1 MEWNSNFS
9 QFVEIA
15 LFPSQLIDTA
25 ALNKFP
31 NSSDS
36 SLSLTTGSTVFPTAA
51 AFSKRPSLASTASG
65 ASEASEDLS
74 EGERLRLLSG
84 GPLAKY
90 CKLKHLL
97 QHFGGRTSVA
107 R

>member
-1 MEWNSNFS
+1 MLSS
-9 QFVEIA
+9 H
-15 LFPSQLIDTA
+15 SQLID
-25 ALNKFP
+25 KFYNCS
-31 NSSDS
+31 NSSL

-51 AFSKRPSLASTASG
+51 AAFSKRPSIASTVSG
-65 ASEASEDLS
+65 ASEVSEDLS
-74 EGERLRLLSG
+74 VEDGPHAM

-97 QHFGGRTSVA
+97 QHFGGRIIIPIRLLKSH